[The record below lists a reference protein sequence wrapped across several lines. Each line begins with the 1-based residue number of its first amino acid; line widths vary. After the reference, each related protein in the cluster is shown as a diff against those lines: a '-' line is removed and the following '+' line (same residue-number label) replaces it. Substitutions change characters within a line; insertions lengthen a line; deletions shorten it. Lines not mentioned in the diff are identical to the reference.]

1 MDTYFTWRGV
11 LKGAGYCIG
20 AVSPLL
26 GLMLFVAVS
35 NAAATVTSPDHHHE
49 TDQSRSETVI
59 IHLPEG
65 THVKLIP
72 GGSEAP
78 ACEHQK

>member
-35 NAAATVTSPDHHHE
+35 NAAVTGVSPGHHHE
-49 TDQSRSETVI
+49 SEQSRRDGHHPSPRGVARETHPWWVGRCC
-59 IHLPEG
+59 LRA
-65 THVKLIP
+65 
-72 GGSEAP
+72 S
-78 ACEHQK
+78 

>member
-11 LKGAGYCIG
+11 LIGAGYCIG

-35 NAAATVTSPDHHHE
+35 NAAVTGVSPGHHHE
-49 TDQSRSETVI
+49 TEQSRSETVI

-72 GGSEAP
+72 GGSDAA